1 MQIPVFDPNGIS
13 DIDRIVLELASN
25 SAVDRLPIV
34 WNGSTAKC
42 DSTSSHIVNL
52 DCDVVS
58 RSGSLDPFSTDLDL
72 EIEFG
77 LDWTLPVESEL
88 RREPALEVID
98 RAGQSAWVSLPDL
111 RWRFSPDLAIDSDTL
126 LLDPLDGTLSHN
138 GAWVTP
144 GSDII
149 VNGTVVFL
157 ESGESPTIPH
167 TVAVLFAGY
176 EQRVES
182 DAEGRWEVMLRAPSS
197 SGELPLEVELIE
209 LPPQARDL
217 TDHKETR
224 RWIRVDGTAPRPDQI
239 LAPRAGREIPVASL
253 ENLSVEIGLR
263 ELEEI
268 DVSSLMLHW
277 KLARRDGS
285 GLPYAN
291 GEGQMEIPGGAVAG
305 QSLVARAVVPV
316 SQGLPPTVFGEEL
329 RLEVWVTGQDR
340 AGNVVS
346 SSDGFNSESN
356 PFAKWDIERLAPN
369 FSIDEDGV
377 SYSRT
382 GAINT
387 GQVVMISVE
396 ISNEGDAHGWG
407 NLSLIEERPDG
418 TTVTITSVPMEFDIA
433 PGGRKTV
440 NIDWEPKS
448 EGHVSVV
455 AVVDGETLATGDRI
469 EIVTVDSESASA
481 IFGSTQPV
489 MLAVFAVL
497 IAILVGVILLAIRT
511 TGESEDWDDDL
522 WDDMEQS
529 DEVLRDDF
537 ASSRAAPPTQHST
550 PVTQRPVHS
559 DPYVQQ
565 LINQGYSTS
574 VAEQHAAA
582 VRTRTMASVEVS
594 APANPATNS
603 SPLPGVDAATYQQWI
618 AMGWSHEQIVAWW
631 QTQQR

>member
-1 MQIPVFDPNGIS
+1 M
-13 DIDRIVLELASN
+13 
-25 SAVDRLPIV
+25 
-34 WNGSTAKC
+34 
-42 DSTSSHIVNL
+42 
-52 DCDVVS
+52 
-58 RSGSLDPFSTDLDL
+58 
-72 EIEFG
+72 
-77 LDWTLPVESEL
+77 
-88 RREPALEVID
+88 
-98 RAGQSAWVSLPDL
+98 
-111 RWRFSPDLAIDSDTL
+111 
-126 LLDPLDGTLSHN
+126 
-138 GAWVTP
+138 
-144 GSDII
+144 
-149 VNGTVVFL
+149 
-157 ESGESPTIPH
+157 
-167 TVAVLFAGY
+167 
-176 EQRVES
+176 
-182 DAEGRWEVMLRAPSS
+182 
-197 SGELPLEVELIE
+197 
-209 LPPQARDL
+209 
-217 TDHKETR
+217 
-224 RWIRVDGTAPRPDQI
+224 
-239 LAPRAGREIPVASL
+239 
-253 ENLSVEIGLR
+253 
-263 ELEEI
+263 
-268 DVSSLMLHW
+268 
-277 KLARRDGS
+277 
-285 GLPYAN
+285 
-291 GEGQMEIPGGAVAG
+291 
-305 QSLVARAVVPV
+305 
-316 SQGLPPTVFGEEL
+316 
-329 RLEVWVTGQDR
+329 
-340 AGNVVS
+340 
-346 SSDGFNSESN
+346 
-356 PFAKWDIERLAPN
+356 
-369 FSIDEDGV
+369 
-377 SYSRT
+377 
-382 GAINT
+382 
-387 GQVVMISVE
+387 
-396 ISNEGDAHGWG
+396 
-407 NLSLIEERPDG
+407 
-418 TTVTITSVPMEFDIA
+418 
-433 PGGRKTV
+433 